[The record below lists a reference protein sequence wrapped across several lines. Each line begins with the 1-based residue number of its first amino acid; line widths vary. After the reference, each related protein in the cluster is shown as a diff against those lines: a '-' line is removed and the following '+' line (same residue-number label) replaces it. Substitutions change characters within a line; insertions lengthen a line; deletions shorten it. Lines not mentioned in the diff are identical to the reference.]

1 MNYLRFSKSLL
12 LWCFVA
18 LIYGC
23 GGASDHS
30 ELKNYVKSVKAKPAR
45 AIEPL
50 PPFRP
55 YESFVYSA
63 AAERSPFD
71 RPVDVTQRVYGRTG
85 SDVKPDM
92 NREKEYLESYELGQ
106 LTMVG
111 TITKSGKLWALIAD
125 PTGFVTRVA
134 EGNFI
139 GKNHGRITSTAQTQ
153 IELLEIVSDGL
164 EGWIERPRILALSE
178 KD

>member
-1 MNYLRFSKSLL
+1 MNWYKYIYKIVFL
-12 LWCFVA
+12 CFFGVIA
-18 LIYGC
+18 GC
-23 GGASDHS
+23 GASGDHS
-30 ELKNYVKSVKAKPAR
+30 ELKGYVKSVRAKPAR
-45 AIEPL
+45 PIEPL

-71 RPVDVTQRVYGRTG
+71 RPVDIAQRVYGRTG

-92 NREKEYLESYELGQ
+92 NREKEYLESYDLGQ
-106 LTMVG
+106 LSMVG
-111 TITKSGKLWALIAD
+111 TLTKSGKLWALIAD
-125 PTGFVTRVA
+125 PTGFVTRVSA
-134 EGNFI
+134 GNYI
-139 GKNHGRITSTAQTQ
+139 GRNHGRIISTAQTQ
-153 IELLEIVSDGL
+153 VELLEIVSDGL

>member
-1 MNYLRFSKSLL
+1 MNLLRKIRTVLIVGFSL
-12 LWCFVA
+12 A
-18 LIYGC
+18 LFGC
-23 GGASDHS
+23 GGGDHS
-30 ELKNYVKSVKAKPAR
+30 ELKSYVSSVKAKPAK

-50 PPFRP
+50 SPPRP

-71 RPVDVTQRVYGRTG
+71 RPVDIAARVYGRTG
-85 SDVKPDM
+85 SDVKPDL
-92 NREKEYLESYELGQ
+92 NREKEYLEGYDLGQ
-106 LTMVG
+106 LKMVG
-111 TITKSGKLWALIAD
+111 TLKKGSTLWALIAD

-134 EGNFI
+134 AGNYI
-139 GKNHGRITSTAQTQ
+139 GKNHGRITSTSPTQ

-164 EGWIERPRILALSE
+164 EGWIERPRILAISE

>member
-1 MNYLRFSKSLL
+1 MIYLRYTNKIFTLCL
-12 LWCFVA
+12 VA

-30 ELKNYVKSVKAKPAR
+30 ELKTYVQSVKAKPAR

-71 RPVDVTQRVYGRTG
+71 RPVDVAQRVYGRTG

-92 NREKEYLESYELGQ
+92 NREKEYLEAYELGQ
-106 LTMVG
+106 LRMVG

-125 PTGFVTRVA
+125 PTGFVTRVSA
-134 EGNFI
+134 GNFI

-153 IELLEIVSDGL
+153 VELLEIVSDGL